1 MFKITNSEIAR
12 AAQNRKGYVYDFGG
26 RRFFLMRVCQ
36 SDGCGSDF
44 CAGLSRT
51 CIDIV
56 RRRAV
61 GVMVTA
67 VEYAGLRLIDSRF
80 TSAGTVLLIEENGE
94 VVYNEVLSEDC
105 LVVKL
110 EGPITTR
117 VKLIPDR
124 LYAIGTVSGKDSN
137 ALVVQAVSASHAKDI
152 FGRLHDLRCSL
163 TARLLVEGTLNR
175 KVGPVVGRTGRPVQ
189 QPHFDPSRG
198 TVLLVDGDVADPL
211 PHEVRGL
218 SNAEQ
223 KLVAERGLS
232 GTASASGIE
241 AESEYAVSDILGFES
256 ALASG
261 SKALDRFGASLASAI
276 PGTPIPAASFQDAT
290 DAIARFEEA
299 KAVFGIPAAP
309 APARPATVDD
319 LAYAV
324 SLVNHAD
331 AQVEGMRRK
340 LVFTSGLVD
349 GAIRAGLS
357 NPSAASGGNRVSV
370 GDVPSA
376 VARGA
381 RTVAGRT
388 SDILG
393 LARQNRLNPDAMV
406 RAHRMWFRME
416 AYGQRVAE
424 LDPVFRMNRSALEGL
439 SVDALADVGA
449 KIGAATAELYLAL
462 VVSGAGMQFGRT
474 TLEGSETGKLYQALN
489 AHPVMLR
496 IASDAFAALLNVEAP
511 EMPLPGGV
519 EDSNPAALIEIGFGV
534 SVSQLEELEQ
544 EFANSLGPDG
554 YDQALG
560 KVPAETQALL
570 EAKLSAMF
578 GAKPVPGA
586 SPESFID
593 VASRS
598 AMYEGGRITEE
609 DA

>member
-1 MFKITNSEIAR
+1 
-12 AAQNRKGYVYDFGG
+12 
-26 RRFFLMRVCQ
+26 
-36 SDGCGSDF
+36 
-44 CAGLSRT
+44 
-51 CIDIV
+51 
-56 RRRAV
+56 
-61 GVMVTA
+61 
-67 VEYAGLRLIDSRF
+67 
-80 TSAGTVLLIEENGE
+80 
-94 VVYNEVLSEDC
+94 
-105 LVVKL
+105 
-110 EGPITTR
+110 
-117 VKLIPDR
+117 
-124 LYAIGTVSGKDSN
+124 
-137 ALVVQAVSASHAKDI
+137 VQAVSASHAKDI

-163 TARLLVEGTLNR
+163 TARLLVEGALSR
-175 KVGPVVGRTGRPVQ
+175 KVGPAVGRTGRPIQ
-189 QPHFDPSRG
+189 QPHFDPARG
-198 TVLLVDGDVADPL
+198 TVLLLDGDVADPL

-218 SNAEQ
+218 SDAEQ

-232 GTASASGIE
+232 GSASPPGLE
-241 AESEYAVSDILGFES
+241 SESEYTVSDILGFES
-256 ALASG
+256 SLASG
-261 SKALDRFGASLASAI
+261 SKSLDRFGASLAAA
-276 PGTPIPAASFQDAT
+276 PGAPIPAASFQDAA

-309 APARPATVDD
+309 PPARPATIDD

-357 NPSAASGGNRVSV
+357 NPSAAFGGNRASV

-376 VARGA
+376 VGHGA

-416 AYGQRVAE
+416 AYRQRMAE

-439 SVDALADVGA
+439 SGDALADVGA

-474 TLEGSETGKLYQALN
+474 TLEGSETGRLYQALN
-489 AHPVMLR
+489 AHPAMLR
-496 IASDAFAALLNVEAP
+496 VASDAFAALLDIEAP
-511 EMPLPGGV
+511 GIPTPSGS
-519 EDSNPAALIEIGFGV
+519 EDSNPAALIKIGFGA
-534 SVSQLEELEQ
+534 STSQLEEMEQ
-544 EFANSLGPDG
+544 ELANSLGPDG
-554 YDQALG
+554 YDRALG
-560 KVPAETQALL
+560 KVPAEAQATL

-578 GAKPVPGA
+578 GAKPVSGA

-593 VASRS
+593 VARIS
-598 AMYEGGRITEE
+598 AMYEGGRIAEGS
-609 DA
+609 A

>member
-44 CAGLSRT
+44 CAGLSRM
-51 CIDIV
+51 CIDVV

-67 VEYAGLRLIDSRF
+67 DEYAGLRLIDSRF
-80 TSAGTVLLIEENGE
+80 TSAGTVLLIEENGD
-94 VVYNEVLSEDC
+94 VVYNEILSEDC

-110 EGPITTR
+110 EGPVTTR

-124 LYAIGTVSGKDSN
+124 LYAIGMVSGKDSN

-163 TARLLVEGTLNR
+163 TARLLVEGALSR
-175 KVGPVVGRTGRPVQ
+175 KVGPSVGRPGRPNQ
-189 QPHFDPSRG
+189 QPHFDPARG
-198 TVLLVDGDVADPL
+198 TVLLLKGDVADPL

-218 SNAEQ
+218 SDAEQ

-232 GTASASGIE
+232 GSASVSGLE
-241 AESEYAVSDILGFES
+241 SESEYTVSDILGFES
-256 ALASG
+256 ALVAG
-261 SKALDRFGASLASAI
+261 SEALDRFGASLSGSM
-276 PGTPIPAASFQDAT
+276 PGAPIPAASFQDAA
-290 DAIARFEEA
+290 DAIARLEEA

-309 APARPATVDD
+309 APVRPATIDD

-357 NPSAASGGNRVSV
+357 SPSAAFGGNRVSV

-376 VARGA
+376 AGRGA
-381 RTVAGRT
+381 RIVSGRI

-393 LARQNRLNPDAMV
+393 LARQNRLFPDVMV

-416 AYGQRVAE
+416 AYRQRMAE

-439 SVDALADVGA
+439 SGDALADVGA

-462 VVSGAGMQFGRT
+462 VVSGASMQFGRT
-474 TLEGSETGKLYQALN
+474 TLEGSEAGKLYQALN
-489 AHPVMLR
+489 AHPAMLR
-496 IASDAFAALLNVEAP
+496 VASDAFAALLSVEAP
-511 EMPLPGGV
+511 EMPIPSGS
-519 EDSNPAALIEIGFGV
+519 EDSNPAALIKMGFGV
-534 SVSQLEELEQ
+534 SISQLEELEQ

-560 KVPAETQALL
+560 KIPAETQALL

-578 GAKPVPGA
+578 GAKPVSGTL
-586 SPESFID
+586 PESFID
-593 VASRS
+593 VARIS
-598 AMYEGGRITEE
+598 AMYEGGRIAEE